1 MMTVTVSKLE
11 ALIQEAA
18 DQPDMLDSDE
28 HRGAVE
34 QAVAM
39 LDRGEARL
47 AEKVD
52 GLWQVN
58 AWLQQAILL
67 YFRITEMGTGSAGV
81 LEYHDR
87 IPLKQGF
94 NGAGIRVLPG
104 SIIRYGSH
112 VEPGAVVLPSFINI
126 GAYVGSGTMVDTWA
140 TVGSGAQVGR
150 NVHIAGGV
158 GIGGVLEPVGARPV
172 IVEEDVFIG
181 SRCILVE
188 GVVVEER
195 AVLAAQVCLTASTHI
210 IDVTQNEPMTYKGR
224 VPAGSIVIP
233 GSRTKTFPAGDFQV
247 NSALIIG
254 TRSDATDDKLQLMDV
269 AREFGA
275 SF

>member
-1 MMTVTVSKLE
+1 MTATLSNLETLVWQAAEQSE
-11 ALIQEAA
+11 AL
-18 DQPDMLDSDE
+18 DSVE
-28 HRGAVE
+28 HRTAIE

-39 LDRGEARL
+39 LDSGQVRL
-47 AEKVD
+47 AEMVD
-52 GLWQVN
+52 GAWQVN
-58 AWLQQAILL
+58 SWVQQAILL
-67 YFRITEMGTGSAGV
+67 YFRITEMATGSAGV
-81 LEYHDR
+81 LEYYDR

-94 NGAGIRVLPG
+94 EDANVRVLPG
-104 SIIRYGSH
+104 AVIRYGSH

-172 IVEEDVFIG
+172 IVEDDVFIG

-188 GVVVEER
+188 GVLVEER

-210 IDVTQNEPMTYKGR
+210 IDVTQDEPVTYKSR
-224 VPAGSIVIP
+224 VPAGSVVIP
-233 GSRTKTFPAGDFQV
+233 GTRTKTFPAGEFQV

-254 TRSDATDDKLQLMDV
+254 HRSDGTDDKLRLMDA
-269 AREFGA
+269 AREFGV
-275 SF
+275 SL

>member
-1 MMTVTVSKLE
+1 MTVTVSKLE
-11 ALIQEAA
+11 ALIWEAA
-18 DQPDMLDSDE
+18 GRGDALESDE
-28 HRGAVE
+28 HRAAIE
-34 QAVAM
+34 QVMAM
-39 LDRGEARL
+39 MDRGDARL

-52 GLWQVN
+52 GAWQVQS
-58 AWLQQAILL
+58 WLQQAILL
-67 YFRITEMGTGSAGV
+67 YFGITKMGTGSAGAF
-81 LEYHDR
+81 EYHDR

-94 NGAGIRVLPG
+94 DGAGVRVVPG
-104 SIIRYGSH
+104 SIVRYGSH
-112 VEPGAVVLPSFINI
+112 VEPGAVILPSFINI

-150 NVHIAGGV
+150 NVHVAGGV

-172 IVEEDVFIG
+172 IVEDDVFIG

-188 GVVVEER
+188 GVLVEER

-210 IDVTQNEPMTYKGR
+210 IDVTRDEPVTYKGR

-233 GSRTKTFPAGDFQV
+233 GTRTKTFPAGDFQV
-247 NSALIIG
+247 NAALIIG
-254 TRSDATDDKLQLMDV
+254 SRSDATEDKLQMMDA
-269 AREFGA
+269 AREFGV